1 MQEMIFRGVDVVA
14 ILMEWAMARIV
25 LHQDIQSKAHKEINA
40 VVGSHPITDSDVSNL
55 HFLKCVVKE
64 TLRMHPPGPLL
75 SWARLAVQD
84 THVGKHVVPAGTTA
98 MVNMWAI
105 SHDEAI
111 WGDPW
116 VFRPERF
123 TEQDVSVLGSDLRL
137 APFGSGRRVCPGRM
151 MGLSTVQLWLGRL
164 LQEYEWLP
172 AKPIKLTEC
181 LRLSMEMKKP
191 LLCRAARRG
200 EEAA

>member
-1 MQEMIFRGVDVVA
+1 MQW
-14 ILMEWAMARIV
+14 WAPIPSPTRTSPTYTSSSALSRR
-25 LHQDIQSKAHKEINA
+25 LSACTHQAHQ
-40 VVGSHPITDSDVSNL
+40 
-55 HFLKCVVKE
+55 
-64 TLRMHPPGPLL
+64 

-84 THVGKHVVPAGTTA
+84 THFGKHVVPAGTTA

-105 SHDEAI
+105 SHDKAV

-123 TEQDVSVLGSDLRL
+123 TEQDLSVLGSDLRL

-151 MGLSTVQLWLGRL
+151 MGLLTVKLWLGRL
-164 LQEYEWLP
+164 QQEYEWLP
-172 AKPIKLTEC
+172 AKPIKLAEC

-191 LLCRAARRG
+191 LLCRSVRRG